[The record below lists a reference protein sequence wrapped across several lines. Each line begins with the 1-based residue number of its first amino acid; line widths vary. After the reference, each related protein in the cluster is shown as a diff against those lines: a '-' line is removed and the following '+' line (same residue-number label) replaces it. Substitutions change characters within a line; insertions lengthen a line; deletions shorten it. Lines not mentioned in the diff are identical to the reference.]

1 MRSSYLVFGQP
12 MIEQAEIDEVVAS
25 LTTAWLGTGPKVA
38 IFERRVAE
46 YMGVRHA
53 VAVNSCTA
61 GLHLACVALGLQSGD
76 EVIVPAMTFCATAN
90 AVIHAGAT
98 PVLVDV
104 EPDTFNIDIDD
115 VRRKVTGR
123 TKAIIPVHFAGRPC
137 DMPELLRVVRDHD
150 LQMIE
155 DCAHAIEA
163 KYDGQRVGSFGTIG
177 VLSFYSTKNVVTGEG
192 GMVLT
197 NSADIAARIK
207 VMALHGMSADAWKRF
222 SDDGYKHYDV
232 VEVGFKYNMMDLQ
245 AAIGM
250 HQIERVESYWDKR
263 LRIWN
268 RYSEALADL
277 PVTLPAPVG
286 SQIRHALHL
295 FTLLVDHRRTG
306 ISRDDFIMAMHR
318 LNIGTGVHYR
328 PIPVH
333 PVYQERYGWRPED
346 FPNANTIG
354 ETTVSLPLS
363 ARLSHA
369 DVEDVIASVRS
380 VLGRS

>member
-1 MRSSYLVFGQP
+1 MRSTYLVFGQP

-115 VRRKVTGR
+115 VRRKMTGR

-163 KYDGQRVGSFGTIG
+163 KYRRATSRVVRNHRRPELLLDQERGHGRRRDGPDQQRRHRSP
-177 VLSFYSTKNVVTGEG
+177 K
-192 GMVLT
+192 
-197 NSADIAARIK
+197 IK

-222 SDDGYKHYDV
+222 SDDGYKHYEV

-268 RYSEALADL
+268 RYNEALADL

-333 PVYQERYGWRPED
+333 PVYQRALRLAARGFPECQQYWRD
-346 FPNANTIG
+346 HR
-354 ETTVSLPLS
+354 LPAL
-363 ARLSHA
+363 
-369 DVEDVIASVRS
+369 VRPS
-380 VLGRS
+380 ESR